1 MSMTYSVNLPQVG
14 GMMGINDPVEAF
26 EAMIRFTQTAEE
38 CGYETVWLGDHFMPL
53 AKDVQG
59 AADWFECW
67 TSLAALARETT
78 RIRLGQAMTCNGYRN
93 PALLAKMASTVDVLS
108 HGRLILGLGSG
119 DAEGE
124 FHAYG
129 YECPSARVRLLQ
141 LGEAVQLILAMWT
154 QDETIFEGEYYQ
166 VHGAIN
172 QPKGVQRPHIP
183 LLIGGSGEKVTLKLV
198 AQYAD
203 ACDIIDNL
211 ANISHK
217 FAVLKA
223 HCEAVGREY
232 ESIHRMTRTM
242 CVIGE
247 TDEQALASIPEQFKD
262 YINTFVQKE
271 EWHGAMNID
280 PLHIWASFLGLVG
293 SPETIRQQIAAYE
306 EAGVQEMRLIF
317 LDYAPMRRFASEF
330 IR

>member
-1 MSMTYSVNLPQVG
+1 MSMKYSVNLPQVA
-14 GMMGINDPVEAF
+14 GMMGISNDPVEAF
-26 EAMIRFTQTAEE
+26 ETMVRVAHIAEE
-38 CGYETVWLGDHFMPL
+38 CGYETLWLGDHFKPPVN
-53 AKDVQG
+53 AG
-59 AADWFECW
+59 GRDWFECW
-67 TSLAALARETT
+67 TSTAALARETT
-78 RIRLGQAMTCNGYRN
+78 RIRLGQGVTCNGYRN
-93 PALLAKMASTVDVLS
+93 PALLAKMASTTDVLS

-119 DAEGE
+119 DDERE
-124 FHAYG
+124 YLAYG
-129 YECPSARVRLLQ
+129 YSCPPAGVRLRQ
-141 LGEAVQLILAMWT
+141 LSEAIRLILAMWT
-154 QDETIFEGEYYQ
+154 EEETTFEGEYYQ

-211 ANISHK
+211 ANIQRK

-242 CVIGE
+242 CIIGE
-247 TDEQALASIPEQFKD
+247 TDEQALASLPEQIKA
-262 YINTFVQKE
+262 YINTFVEKE

-293 SPETIRQQIAAYE
+293 SPETIRRQIAAYE
-306 EAGVQEMRLIF
+306 AAGVQEMRLIF
-317 LDYAPMRRFASEF
+317 LDLESIQRFAKEF
-330 IR
+330 IA